1 MSSIVGRGG
10 EPGPGA
16 PLMARGLLAGVT
28 VLSLEQAT
36 TLPFLTYR
44 LACDGARVIRVENAE
59 RPDPN
64 RFVGHD
70 VLGEPAMRSYFLPNN
85 CGKEA
90 ITLNL
95 GHPDGQA
102 LLRALIA
109 KLGVDV
115 FACNQRTRSYAR
127 LGIEPQRLLAVKS
140 DLIWLGITGFGPDH
154 DEAAYDPILQA
165 RAGFMEL
172 TGDAGGPPT
181 VFGLPMVDLGAAEHG
196 YSEVVK
202 ALYRRA
208 TTGEGARID
217 VSMLRSAVSWMVA
230 PIALS
235 SSLGERVARK
245 GNRHQFFAPVAVHRT
260 RDGHVYLAVGNDQQ
274 WAALTALP
282 RFAGLGRPE
291 YAANAGR
298 IADVD
303 GLDRALA
310 DCFADLGTGEALE
323 SLRRAGVPVSRVSTL
338 ADVVADPLV
347 AERLMQVTDPRS
359 GLRIALPAPP
369 VGEPPALSFPPRLGE
384 HNEKIYGEALGLAPE
399 RLAELRRRQ
408 IV

>member
-1 MSSIVGRGG
+1 M
-10 EPGPGA
+10 P
-16 PLMARGLLAGVT
+16 RGLLTGVT

-64 RFVGHD
+64 RFVGKD

-102 LLRALIA
+102 LLRELIA
-109 KLGVDV
+109 KLPADV

-127 LGIEPQRLLAVKS
+127 LGIEAERLVAAKP

-154 DEAAYDPILQA
+154 DEAAYDPVLQA
-165 RAGFMEL
+165 RSGFMEL
-172 TGDAGGPPT
+172 TGDPGGSPM

-230 PIALS
+230 PIALAT
-235 SSLGERVARK
+235 SLGERVTRR

-274 WAALTALP
+274 WTALTALP
-282 RFAGLGRPE
+282 RFAPLSRPE
-291 YAANAGR
+291 YAVNAGR
-298 IADVD
+298 IADVER
-303 GLDRALA
+303 LDRELGG
-310 DCFADLGTGEALE
+310 CFAELTTDEALE
-323 SLRRAGVPVSRVSTL
+323 SLRRAGVPVARVSSL

-347 AERLMQVTDPRS
+347 RRGLVEVTDPRS

-369 VGEPPALSFPPRLGE
+369 VGDPPALSFPPRLGE
-384 HNEKIYGEALGLAPE
+384 HNEKIYRGALGYTSEA
-399 RLAELRRRQ
+399 LAELRRRR

>member
-1 MSSIVGRGG
+1 MS
-10 EPGPGA
+10 A
-16 PLMARGLLAGVT
+16 GLLSGVT

-64 RFVGHD
+64 RFVGRE
-70 VLGEPAMRSYFLPNN
+70 VLPEPGMRSYFLPNN

-95 GHPDGQA
+95 GHSEG
-102 LLRALIA
+102 RAILKELIA
-109 KLGVDV
+109 KLRVDV
-115 FACNQRTRSYAR
+115 FACNQRPRSYAR
-127 LGIEPQRLLAVKS
+127 LGIEPATLTAVKR
-140 DLIWLGITGFGPDH
+140 DLIWLGITGFGPEH
-154 DEAAYDPILQA
+154 DEAAYDPVLQA
-165 RAGFMEL
+165 RSGFMEL
-172 TGDAGGPPT
+172 TGEPDGTPL

-196 YSEVVK
+196 YGEVMK

-208 TTGEGARID
+208 TTREGTRID
-217 VSMLRSAVSWMVA
+217 ISMLRSAVSWMVA
-230 PIALS
+230 PVAL
-235 SSLGERVARK
+235 SSLGERVTRK

-260 RDGHVYLAVGNDQQ
+260 RDSHVYLAVGNDQQ

-282 RFAGLGRPE
+282 GFGRLARPE

-298 IADVD
+298 IDDVER
-303 GLDRALA
+303 LDRELA
-310 DCFADLGTGEALE
+310 ACFASLTSDEALD

-338 ADVVADPLV
+338 ADVMVDRFVAGTLV
-347 AERLMQVTDPRS
+347 EVTDLRS

-369 VGEPPALSFPPRLGE
+369 AGGPPALSFPPRLGE
-384 HNEKIYGEALGLAPE
+384 HNEKIYREALGLGP
-399 RLAELRRRQ
+399 RQLAELQQRQ

>member
-1 MSSIVGRGG
+1 
-10 EPGPGA
+10 
-16 PLMARGLLAGVT
+16 MARGLLSGVT

-64 RFVGHD
+64 RFVGRD

-102 LLRALIA
+102 LLRELIV
-109 KLGVDV
+109 KLRVDV
-115 FACNQRTRSYAR
+115 FASNHRSRSYAR
-127 LGIEPQRLLAVKS
+127 LGIEPERLCAVRA
-140 DLIWLGITGFGPDH
+140 DLIWLGITGFGPEH
-154 DEAAYDPILQA
+154 DEAAYDPVLQG

-172 TGDAGGPPT
+172 TGDAGGSPT

-196 YSEVVK
+196 YSEVIK

-217 VSMLRSAVSWMVA
+217 VSMLRSAVSWMVS
-230 PIALS
+230 PVALS
-235 SSLGERVARK
+235 ASLGERITRK
-245 GNRHQFFAPVAVHRT
+245 GNRHQFFAPVDVHRT
-260 RDGHVYLAVGNDQQ
+260 RDGHVFLAVGSDQQ
-274 WAALTALP
+274 WAALAALP
-282 RFAGLGRPE
+282 RFARLRRPE

-298 IADVD
+298 IADVERLE
-303 GLDRALA
+303 GELA
-310 DCFADLGTGEALE
+310 ACFAELSTDEALE
-323 SLRRAGVPVSRVSTL
+323 ALRHAGVPVSRVNTL

-347 AERLMQVTDPRS
+347 ADHLVAVVDPRS
-359 GLRIALPAPP
+359 GLRLTLPAPP
-369 VGEPPALSFPPRLGE
+369 AGDPPALSFPPRLGE
-384 HNEKIYGEALGLAPE
+384 HNEKIYGEALGLTPE

>member
-1 MSSIVGRGG
+1 
-10 EPGPGA
+10 
-16 PLMARGLLAGVT
+16 
-28 VLSLEQAT
+28 
-36 TLPFLTYR
+36 
-44 LACDGARVIRVENAE
+44 
-59 RPDPN
+59 
-64 RFVGHD
+64 
-70 VLGEPAMRSYFLPNN
+70 
-85 CGKEA
+85 
-90 ITLNL
+90 
-95 GHPDGQA
+95 
-102 LLRALIA
+102 
-109 KLGVDV
+109 V

-127 LGIEPQRLLAVKS
+127 LGIEPERLLAVKS
-140 DLIWLGITGFGPDH
+140 DLIWLGITGFGPEH
-154 DEAAYDPILQA
+154 DEAAYDPVLQA
-165 RAGFMEL
+165 RAGFMDL

-230 PIALS
+230 PITLAG
-235 SSLGERVARK
+235 SLGERVTRK

-274 WAALTALP
+274 WAALTALSG
-282 RFAGLGRPE
+282 FAGLARPE

-303 GLDRALA
+303 RLDRALA
-310 DCFADLGTGEALE
+310 DCFADLGTAEALE

-338 ADVVADPLV
+338 ADVAADPLV
-347 AERLMQVTDPRS
+347 AERLVQVTDPRS
-359 GLRIALPAPP
+359 GLRLALPAPP
-369 VGEPPALSFPPRLGE
+369 VGEPPVLSFPPRLGE
-384 HNEKIYGEALGLAPE
+384 HNEKIYVDALGLTPE

>member
-1 MSSIVGRGG
+1 MS
-10 EPGPGA
+10 P
-16 PLMARGLLAGVT
+16 GLLSGVT

-44 LACDGARVIRVENAE
+44 LACDGDRVIRVENAE

-64 RFVGHD
+64 RFVGSD
-70 VLGEPAMRSYFLPNN
+70 VLHEPGMRSYFLPNN

-95 GHPDGQA
+95 GHAEGRE
-102 LLRALIA
+102 LLRQLIV

-115 FACNQRTRSYAR
+115 FACNQRPRRYAR
-127 LGIEPQRLLAVKS
+127 LGIDPGTLRSVKP
-140 DLIWLGITGFGPDH
+140 DLIWLGITGFGPEH
-154 DEAAYDPILQA
+154 DEAAYDPVLQA

-172 TGDAGGPPT
+172 TGETGGSPL

-196 YSEVVK
+196 YGEVMK

-208 TTGEGARID
+208 TMREGAQID
-217 VSMLRSAVSWMVA
+217 ISMLRSAVSWMVA
-230 PIALS
+230 PVAL
-235 SSLGERVARK
+235 SSLGERVTRK

-282 RFAGLGRPE
+282 SFSRLARPA

-298 IADVD
+298 IGDVERLD
-303 GLDRALA
+303 GELA
-310 DCFADLGTGEALE
+310 ACFAGLTSDEALDV
-323 SLRRAGVPVSRVSTL
+323 LRGAGVPVSRVNTL
-338 ADVVADPLV
+338 ADVMVDRFVADKLV
-347 AERLMQVTDPRS
+347 EVTDPRS
-359 GLRIALPAPP
+359 GRRIALPAPP
-369 VGEPPALSFPPRLGE
+369 VGEPPPLSFPPRLGE
-384 HNEKIYGEALGLAPE
+384 HNEKIYREALGFGPQQ
-399 RLAELRRRQ
+399 LAELQRRQ